1 MRKMKKLIKKLQNR
15 FCYTDTR
22 RFFSFLFT
30 TDTSKLWKKI
40 AAKSPDT
47 KTILFFLCILFYF
60 VSTVV
65 VHK

>member
-1 MRKMKKLIKKLQNR
+1 MNKLIEKLQNR

-22 RFFSFLFT
+22 SFFSP
-30 TDTSKLWKKI
+30 DKYIIKYKI
-40 AAKSPDT
+40 YNIYKIKSPDT

-60 VSTVV
+60 VNTVV